1 MRRQSAAMRALM
13 STSRCVRLSCTALMD
28 QPYPSPVK
36 PSNLG
41 RADTGSVALAGP
53 FPSPPNPAYDDPFI
67 PMRERMSAWVRSLQ
81 QRIVDELESYETSD
95 ARFLRDAW
103 TRPQG
108 GDGMSCVIQGGETF
122 EKAGVGV
129 SVIHGKLPP
138 AAVKQMRADH
148 GGKFDW
154 YDGVALLPFVA
165 CGISL
170 IVHPRNPFA
179 PTVQYVTTLDR
190 PLIPISLNY
199 RYFEGVV
206 AVTRPAD

>member
-1 MRRQSAAMRALM
+1 
-13 STSRCVRLSCTALMD
+13 
-28 QPYPSPVK
+28 
-36 PSNLG
+36 
-41 RADTGSVALAGP
+41 
-53 FPSPPNPAYDDPFI
+53 
-67 PMRERMSAWVRSLQ
+67 MRERMSAWVRSLQ
-81 QRIVDELESYETSD
+81 RRIVDELESHETSD
-95 ARFLRDAW
+95 VRFLRDAW

-154 YDGVALLPFVA
+154 YDGVTLLPFVA

-179 PTVQYVTTLDR
+179 PTVHCPSSR
-190 PLIPISLNY
+190 HLIV
-199 RYFEGVV
+199 R
-206 AVTRPAD
+206 

>member
-1 MRRQSAAMRALM
+1 
-13 STSRCVRLSCTALMD
+13 
-28 QPYPSPVK
+28 
-36 PSNLG
+36 
-41 RADTGSVALAGP
+41 
-53 FPSPPNPAYDDPFI
+53 
-67 PMRERMSAWVRSLQ
+67 MRERMSAWVRSLQ

-95 ARFLRDAW
+95 VRFLRDAW

-179 PTVQYVTTLDR
+179 PTVQYVATVVDTSDPR
-190 PLIPISLNY
+190 SLNY
-199 RYFEGVV
+199 RYFEHV
-206 AVTRPAD
+206 AGAAALAD